1 MRLLGPFSRPDRLR
15 LVRSGAR
22 VTFVLVGAWLSA
34 AASAAQTPDTSATAT
49 ATATATAPADA
60 RGTLPFRKNQWGA
73 EVTLFTGYAVG
84 VLRFTA
90 PNRAWLLDV
99 AVSGHVSSSTDP
111 DGQTRRSAGASA
123 RARVGRRGYR
133 ALLARTGS
141 SSARA
146 AAFGTVGGSVS
157 GSRAGGN
164 SPWEA
169 RFWSAG
175 VGVFAEAGASAF
187 VTDYLALNAAVE
199 ASIDGL
205 YASQWYANVDGGR
218 DKRIERQ
225 FRAGAGAL
233 RVFGSIFF

>member
-1 MRLLGPFSRPDRLR
+1 MRLLGPFGRPDRLR

-34 AASAAQTPDTSATAT
+34 ATSSAQTPDTS
-49 ATATATAPADA
+49 ATATAPADA

-73 EVTLFTGYAVG
+73 EVTLFTGVDIG

-90 PNRAWLLDV
+90 PNRAWVLNV
-99 AVSGHVSSSTDP
+99 AVSGHVSRSTGP
-111 DGQTRRSAGASA
+111 DGQTRRSRGASA

-157 GSRAGGN
+157 GSRLDGN

-175 VGVFAEAGASAF
+175 LGVFAEAGASAF

-199 ASIDGL
+199 ASLDGL
-205 YASQWYANVDGGR
+205 YTSQWLPNFDGGR
-218 DKRIERQ
+218 YKRIDREI
-225 FRAGAGAL
+225 RAGAGAL